1 MERGWI
7 GGEWG
12 GLVVSWRVGL
22 GDGLVV
28 SGVRGWRRVTGGGL
42 GDELAVRQ

>member
-22 GDGLVV
+22 GDGEGLPV
-28 SGVRGWRRVTGGGL
+28 GG
-42 GDELAVRQ
+42 